1 MALFT
6 HPSYLRAKLRRKAF
20 CRLGA
25 GAVVHRDGVILNN
38 QPEDAAISLGDHT
51 HVRGELFTFGQG
63 GRITLGKY
71 CYVGEGSKIW
81 SAASVDIGDHVL
93 IAHGCSIMDCLT
105 HPIDAMARREHYRNI
120 IHSGHPA
127 QIDLGEK
134 PVRIEEDAWIAAGAI
149 IQRGVTIGARSIVSA
164 GSVVRD
170 DVPPDAIVAGNPA
183 RIIRMLNE
191 NDR

>member
-20 CRLGA
+20 CRLGV
-25 GAVVHRDGVILNN
+25 GAVLHRDGVILNN
-38 QPEDAAISLGDHT
+38 QPSDSAISLGNHT
-51 HVRGELFTFGQG
+51 HIRGELFTFGQG
-63 GRITLGKY
+63 GKISLGNY
-71 CYVGEGSKIW
+71 CYVGEGTKIW
-81 SAASVDIGDHVL
+81 SAVSVEIGDHVL

-105 HPIDAMARREHYRNI
+105 HPIDPMQRRQHYRDI
-120 IHSGHPA
+120 ILAGHPS

-134 PVRIEEDAWIAAGAI
+134 PVKIEEDAWIAAHSI

-164 GSVVRD
+164 GSIVRE

-183 RIIRMLNE
+183 RIVRMLNE
-191 NDR
+191 HDR